1 MIKMIV
7 AGLDVAFSNDYMALV
22 IVEIN
27 DNGNAKLVHLA
38 TWRKMDWHLWKFDM
52 KLKQSKFNIDCIYV
66 DQTNNQSV
74 LMELHEIG
82 IRAEGVSFSNSSKH
96 DMIRNATKLI
106 VTGELIMPIRSKIK
120 SVLQK
125 KLVEELYT
133 QLYEQEYNH
142 DSVNPKLSH
151 PQGRHDDLLWALCLA
166 LYKFALNPDYG
177 PPVAVGFSLYD
188 YDERSPV
195 EKITDDV
202 MSRFEGGGIVVTGVK
217 VTMPGENQD
226 SWEF

>member
-1 MIKMIV
+1 MIKMII

-22 IVEIN
+22 IVEIT
-27 DNGNAKLVHLA
+27 DNGKAKLVHLS
-38 TWRKMDWHLWKFDM
+38 TWRKMDWQLWKYDM

-74 LMELHEIG
+74 AMELREIG

-106 VTGELIMPIRSKIK
+106 VTGKLIMPVVSKIK
-120 SVLQK
+120 SALQK

-133 QLYEQEYNH
+133 QLYEQEYNQ
-142 DSVNPKLSH
+142 DSANPRLSH

-177 PPVAVGFSLYD
+177 PPVVCSGRYSNYD
-188 YDERSPV
+188 DRTAG
-195 EKITDDV
+195 EKITDNM
-202 MSRFEGGGIVVTGVK
+202 MSRFGGSGIVVTNVK
-217 VTMPGENQD
+217 VTMPGESQD
-226 SWEF
+226 SWIF